1 MAEYVNVSKKL
12 KLSPP
17 WVTYWKK
24 LEALFNDDPDIT
36 VGQLYDME
44 DRKEI
49 WIYVTNEKKYRA
61 LVDLLPTYP
70 NFGNVKVKNVI
81 SFSGAKPDVFQDLKD
96 LFADN
101 PRVQEIKEVT
111 DFAKVPHLF
120 INFKPEVIQFAND
133 DTSDY
138 YGLYSGL
145 TADIAKEVFD
155 MEYNGAHF
163 STAPVEEPEVNENI
177 GKPLGEWP

>member
-1 MAEYVNVSKKL
+1 MASGL

-24 LEALFNDDPDIT
+24 LEALFDGDPDIT
-36 VGQLYDME
+36 VGQLYDLE

-49 WIYVTNEKKYRA
+49 WIHVTDEKKYRA

-81 SFSGAKPDVFQDLKD
+81 KFNGAKSDVFEDLKD

-101 PRVQEIKEVT
+101 PRVQEIKEVV
-111 DFAKVPHLF
+111 DFAQTPHLF

-145 TADIAKEVFD
+145 IADIAKEVFD
-155 MEYNGAHF
+155 MPYSGAHF
-163 STAPVEEPEVNENI
+163 STAPIERASTGENVN
-177 GKPLGEWP
+177 KPLGEWP